1 MSVREAI
8 AHHLLSIGAVTL
20 RPEQPYTWT
29 SGIRSPM
36 YCDNRLTLSYP
47 LIRSEIADAFCA
59 MLRLEFPFAECIA
72 GTATAGISHA
82 ALIADRLGL
91 PMVYVRTSA
100 KGHGKQNLIEGRVLS
115 GQRVVVIEDTIST
128 GGSAL
133 AAVAALRA
141 LDVQVPLVLSIFHYG
156 FAESERAFRDA
167 GVSLR
172 SLTDFAALVD
182 AGLAQGMITQEDV
195 LALQSFQRDP
205 KNYG

>member
-36 YCDNRLTLSYP
+36 YCDSRLTLSYP
-47 LIRSEIADAFCA
+47 LIRGEIEDAFCA

>member
-1 MSVREAI
+1 MKETI
-8 AHHLLSIGAVTL
+8 ATELLAIGAVTL
-20 RPEQPYTWT
+20 RPEDPYTWT

-47 LIRSEIADAFCA
+47 LIRSHIADAFCDILQSTYPA
-59 MLRLEFPFAECIA
+59 VECIA

-100 KGHGKQNLIEGRVLS
+100 KGHGKQNLIEGRLLR
-115 GQRVVVIEDTIST
+115 GQRTVVVEDTIST

-141 LDVQVPLVLSIFHYG
+141 QQVEVPLTLAIFDYG
-156 FAESERAFRDA
+156 FAESKRAFVDA
-167 GVSLR
+167 GVLLR
-172 SLTDFAALVD
+172 TLTDFPALVD
-182 AGLAQGMITQEDV
+182 AGVRQGLISETDV
-195 LALQSFQRDP
+195 ARLLSFVQDP
-205 KNYG
+205 KAYA